1 MHGYANNTAAST
13 MHYSYMPLGSL
24 HTLHTKLIIQK
35 KVSDKCRFPVAMSYM
50 LFPKKTLYENVNCGV
65 SLGPST

>member
-1 MHGYANNTAAST
+1 MRPTNASHAQAAKMHGYANNTAAST

-50 LFPKKTLYENVNCGV
+50 LFPII
-65 SLGPST
+65 